1 MSEIFSLRVVETA
14 TIPVSFSTMI
24 SKVYLFFY
32 SWGVVLITNAIIR
45 IIIVVQKTFTSNRTN
60 NVSAEARPD
69 DREQISLFIAVVS
82 SPPYIFKA
90 SPEPGEIVQIFS
102 KKFSKI
108 VHEIYILY
116 AIFSPI

>member
-1 MSEIFSLRVVETA
+1 MYTKDHTVKKKMRPFLFYQLIMSEIFSLRVVETA

-69 DREQISLFIAVVS
+69 DRETNISLHSCRF
-82 SPPYIFKA
+82 
-90 SPEPGEIVQIFS
+90 
-102 KKFSKI
+102 
-108 VHEIYILY
+108 
-116 AIFSPI
+116 